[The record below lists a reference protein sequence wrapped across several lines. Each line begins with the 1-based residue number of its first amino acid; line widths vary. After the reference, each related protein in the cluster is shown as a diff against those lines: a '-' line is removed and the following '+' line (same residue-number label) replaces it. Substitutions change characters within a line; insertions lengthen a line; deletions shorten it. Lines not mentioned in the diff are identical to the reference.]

1 MNSKTIL
8 SLMMFLLAVRVGAQP
23 LAFPDAQGWGRNA
36 RGGRDASTT
45 VLFVTSLEDSGPGSL
60 REALKASGPRIVVFR
75 TGGVIE
81 LKSKLGI
88 QEGFVTIAGQTAPG
102 DGVMVKGYPIRIAAS
117 HVIMRGL
124 RIRPGDGP
132 GAKPDLRDAIQLGR
146 EGGETIH
153 DVIVDHCSFGWSM
166 DEIAEFWFGCR
177 DVTLSYNVFSEAL
190 WKSRHPKGTHGYAML
205 LGNGPNQRITFHH
218 NLFAHNERRNPWFKD
233 DVTAEFV
240 NNVIYNW
247 ASEATGLWLGEPR
260 GGKVYKP
267 CKVNLIGNYY
277 RRGEAL
283 AKQKHPKSPIGLTK
297 IPAAGSRFHVHD
309 NHDHG
314 RTRQGADDWEAVEAG
329 AVDTSTYRA
338 NEPLAEASSGLKPQ
352 AVADAYERVLK
363 HVGAVPR
370 DKADT
375 RAVEDTRSGG
385 GRHVDSMEQIGGYP
399 AYAPGT
405 PPKDTDEDGIP
416 DDWERANR
424 LNPNDKSDA
433 TRLAPSGYLY
443 IEEWINSLF

>member
-1 MNSKTIL
+1 MNVRSVSWL
-8 SLMMFLLAVRVGAQP
+8 FLVAALGSSAQP
-23 LAFPDAQGWGRNA
+23 LAFPGAEGWGRNA
-36 RGGRDASTT
+36 KGGRDPQTK
-45 VLFVTSLEDSGPGSL
+45 VLFVTSLDDSGPGTL
-60 REALKASGPRIVVFR
+60 REALRTSGPRIVIFK
-75 TGGVIE
+75 TGGVID

-88 QEGFVTIAGQTAPG
+88 QEGSVTIAGQTAPG
-102 DGVMVKGYPIRIAAS
+102 DGIIVKGYPIRIAAS

-132 GAKPDLRDAIQLGR
+132 GAKPDLRDAIQFGR

-177 DVTLSYNVFSEAL
+177 EVTLSYNVFSEAL
-190 WKSRHPKGTHGYAML
+190 WKNKHPKGTHGYAML
-205 LGNGPNQRITFHH
+205 LGNGPNHRITFHH

-247 ASEATGLWLGEPR
+247 AGEATGLWLGEPK
-260 GGKVYKP
+260 GGRQYKP
-267 CKVNLIGNYY
+267 CFVNLIGNYY
-277 RRGEAL
+277 KRGEAL

-297 IPAAGSRFHVHD
+297 IPAAGSRFYVHD
-309 NHDHG
+309 NIDHG
-314 RTRQGADDWEAVEAG
+314 RTKEGADDWQAVESG
-329 AVDTSTYRA
+329 AIDTAPYRA
-338 NEPLAEASSGLKPQ
+338 KEPLAEASSGVKPQ
-352 AVADAYERVLK
+352 LAAEAYERVLK
-363 HVGAVPR
+363 HAGAVPR

-385 GRHVDSMEQIGGYP
+385 GRHIDSMEQIGGYP

-405 PPKDTDEDGIP
+405 TPADTDGDGIP
-416 DDWERANR
+416 DEWERAHG
-424 LNPNDKSDA
+424 LDPNDKTDA
-433 TRLAPSGYLY
+433 IKPANSGYLH
-443 IEEWINSLF
+443 IEEWLNSLF